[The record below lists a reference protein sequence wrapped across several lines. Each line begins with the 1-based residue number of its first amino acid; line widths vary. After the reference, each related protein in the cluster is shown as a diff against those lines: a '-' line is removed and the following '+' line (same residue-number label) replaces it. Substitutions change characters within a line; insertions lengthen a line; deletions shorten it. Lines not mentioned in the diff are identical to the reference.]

1 MNNADALLPLLKV
14 DLGVKTDVYD
24 TRFTQY
30 LEAAQQAIE
39 REGVTL
45 TDSVEDYQ
53 LVVMYAAWLWRKRD
67 FPSASLKDGDKMP
80 RMIRYALNNRV
91 FSQKMGDTNG

>member
-1 MNNADALLPLLKV
+1 MNNASALLPLLKI
-14 DLGVKTDVYD
+14 DLGVKTDAYD

-45 TDSVEDYQ
+45 TDSVEDDQ

-67 FPSASLKDGDKMP
+67 FPPGNATQGDKMP

-91 FSQKMGDTNG
+91 YSQKMGAEDG